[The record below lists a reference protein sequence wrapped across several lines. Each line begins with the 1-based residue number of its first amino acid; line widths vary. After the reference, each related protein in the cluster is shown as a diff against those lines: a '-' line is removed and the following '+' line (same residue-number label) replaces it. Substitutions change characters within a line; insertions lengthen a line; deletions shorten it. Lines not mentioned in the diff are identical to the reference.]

1 MTMQQATLT
10 LRQRRDLGQ
19 ILRDSFAYYAKDWRG
34 FALIGSATIP
44 FALGGSAISVAISDA
59 IVEQIALFAFFLVS
73 LVPTVVVEGAVIAY
87 VDALDAGRDERE
99 SSAFGRSLSR
109 WRPLVG
115 STVRIVAVCL
125 PLAFTIIGI
134 PLAVFFFI
142 RWAFA
147 PQQVVL
153 EGADAVNSLRSSA
166 ALTQGQWWV
175 TFGRIAMVGLV
186 IILLNMAILSL
197 VVSASYVLYAIVS
210 AIIGAFTAPYF
221 SIALTL
227 MYFDLKLRKAEEIP
241 AP

>member
-1 MTMQQATLT
+1 
-10 LRQRRDLGQ
+10 
-19 ILRDSFAYYAKDWRG
+19 
-34 FALIGSATIP
+34 
-44 FALGGSAISVAISDA
+44 
-59 IVEQIALFAFFLVS
+59 
-73 LVPTVVVEGAVIAY
+73 
-87 VDALDAGRDERE
+87 
-99 SSAFGRSLSR
+99 
-109 WRPLVG
+109 
-115 STVRIVAVCL
+115 
-125 PLAFTIIGI
+125 
-134 PLAVFFFI
+134 
-142 RWAFA
+142 
-147 PQQVVL
+147 VVL